1 MARAQIV
8 DKLFDRD
15 ISKITH
21 RIPRGE
27 SYLSFVHGDS
37 FPFVSVKHM
46 QFDYHLIRLHFA
58 ST

>member
-8 DKLFDRD
+8 DKYFDRD

-46 QFDYHLIRLHFA
+46 
-58 ST
+58 